1 MKYELNEENEILCF
15 EEGKPFYKVGVIDKN
30 GTLRMAKG
38 HTEHKDGATAFLDAR
53 EQVVGDRAEPPPAV
67 VVDVPE
73 VSAKALME
81 KRLEAGNEP
90 LIPGAP
96 PQDHRG
102 DKTPEF
108 ARWLIDNRPEEA
120 TKRYSSIWSLNPRFP
135 D

>member
-1 MKYELNEENEILCF
+1 MKYDLNEENEILCT
-15 EEGKPFYKVGVIDKN
+15 EEGKPCYKVAVIDKN
-30 GTLRMAKG
+30 GDLRMSKG
-38 HTEHKDGATAFLDAR
+38 CAEHKEGVTAYLEAR
-53 EQVVGDRAEPPPAV
+53 ESAIAHEPEPEPTIVIPA
-67 VVDVPE
+67 PE

-81 KRLEAGNEP
+81 KRLEVGNEP

-108 ARWLIDNRPEEA
+108 ARWLIANRPEEA
-120 TKRYSSIWSLNPRFP
+120 AKRYSSIWSLNPRFP